1 MGSRRAEIRQTAT
14 MPKDPETESI
24 PAIET
29 SSFSQPKSEPAITTT
44 SSSPTSN
51 HYSFSEIST
60 SNKRS
65 DNASKDTTS
74 DFVQNSKESTNTK
87 SFADNDLPIEKN
99 SNPEIDKIEKEI
111 LTALKRL
118 GGDDGDSSREDVIYP
133 TAKKSDRKVKNI
145 D

>member
-1 MGSRRAEIRQTAT
+1 
-14 MPKDPETESI
+14 
-24 PAIET
+24 
-29 SSFSQPKSEPAITTT
+29 
-44 SSSPTSN
+44 
-51 HYSFSEIST
+51 
-60 SNKRS
+60 
-65 DNASKDTTS
+65 
-74 DFVQNSKESTNTK
+74 VQNSKESTNTK

-118 GGDDGDSSREDVIYP
+118 GGDDDGDSSREEVIYP